1 MSSDNLHWTFHLE
14 VLTRA
19 LNDLESVCTAPSAS
33 PEFKFLRSEAPDILA
48 EAREALL
55 ALKTRMRAID
65 GAAQTPTVPETQ
77 H

>member
-14 VLTRA
+14 VLTGA
-19 LNDLESVCTAPSAS
+19 LSDLEAVCTAPPAS
-33 PEFKFLRSEAPDILA
+33 SEFKFLRSEAPDILA

-55 ALKTRMRAID
+55 ALKTQMRAIE
-65 GAAQTPTVPETQ
+65 GSAQAPTIPETQ